1 MNISYFHFCMYVP
14 PHSMNYFADTAVTP
28 FDPDSN
34 FTMRA
39 LTLIEAMN
47 IPVMTGLDEYAGHI
61 RIMLGAT
68 HMASEMQ
75 RAYLMSE
82 PFTTMTSL
90 RSMQIFDGSKAL
102 FFDWLI
108 GGGKLSPTW
117 RNLLHIIREV
127 HLDDLANQVET
138 YLKVA
143 TKNEDSEEKERTIVD
158 GETIVLLFYSF
169 YFVSKLS
176 YTYK

>member
-1 MNISYFHFCMYVP
+1 MNSFD
-14 PHSMNYFADTAVTP
+14 DTAVTP

-47 IPVMTGLDEYAGHI
+47 IQVMTGLDEYAGHI

-138 YLKVA
+138 SLKVA
-143 TKNEDSEEKERTIVD
+143 TKNEDSKEKEGKSVD
-158 GETIVLLFYSF
+158 GETIILFYSF

>member
-1 MNISYFHFCMYVP
+1 MNSFD
-14 PHSMNYFADTAVTP
+14 DTAVTP

-34 FTMRA
+34 ITMRA

-47 IPVMTGLDEYAGHI
+47 IPVMTGLDDYAGHI

-68 HMASEMQ
+68 HMSSNMQ
-75 RAYLMSE
+75 RASSVLTGSTITS
-82 PFTTMTSL
+82 PFYL
-90 RSMQIFDGSKAL
+90 RSRSMLICDDSKAL

-117 RNLLHIIREV
+117 RNLLQIIREV

-143 TKNEDSEEKERTIVD
+143 TKNEDPKEKEGKTVE
-158 GETIVLLFYSF
+158 GETIILSLFLLFC
-169 YFVSKLS
+169 
-176 YTYK
+176 